1 MSSTIQRAYTL
12 IMQLL
17 KHGNYEVRV
26 SPFTTTDPVNQKG
39 KVGEVVEIVNNEGL
53 EIVKVKFNN
62 ECYVLYD
69 GEVLQP
75 MKNNKKQKQ

>member
-1 MSSTIQRAYTL
+1 MKVGDL
-12 IMQLL
+12 
-17 KHGNYEVRV
+17 VRV
-26 SPFTTTDPVNQKG
+26 NPFTTTDPVNQKG

-62 ECYVLYD
+62 ECYGLYD

-75 MKNNKKQKQ
+75 IKNNKKQKQ